1 MREII
6 LTSSALILVIAL
18 LRRVLR
24 GRISP
29 RVQYALWLL
38 AALRLLIP
46 GTLFPAP
53 VSVVGAAAELR
64 EVLQPAALA
73 PAEPE
78 APNPDSLPAGPV
90 LSLEPPPAGET
101 ALPARPA
108 RMDRQDGGWL
118 PLLWGAGAAALGCV
132 LAGSNLAFWL
142 RLRRTRRSLD
152 LPGTRRAGR
161 LRVYVAGDLPSPC
174 LFGLF
179 RPAIYLNEAALEGRR
194 LDHILTH
201 EYVHYRHG
209 DHVWALLRAVCL
221 VLHWYNPLVWWA
233 ASLSRR
239 DCELACDEAAIRRL
253 GEGERIDYGQTLLAM
268 VSGRRGPGDLFRT
281 ATTMTAGRRTMAER
295 IALIAHRP
303 RRLRT
308 VLAAALAVMCCAV
321 VLTFGG
327 RAEAAPEDPEPAGP
341 GQSQDEPLAP
351 PPDREPGPL
360 SDTAYT
366 HPSGLFAL
374 TLPESWQE
382 NVVRVE
388 SEDGVSFY
396 DAARYE
402 EGTETGW
409 LMAVITQPESWAAQ
423 YHQNDYILAPLPA
436 SDSPYVYVLN
446 VDQEPDQASAELA
459 PPAALEAMAGSF
471 RLLADRETFPR
482 LIRDSCE
489 DNMPLA
495 VAYLPYLR
503 WSDYREIY
511 GEEEMLRL
519 LDGLCRFVRDSDVSW
534 GQVHDILSNRSRSDP
549 AIDGAYAAA
558 IQEGVLWPLYEKNP
572 QRFASVM
579 ASEYLTDEERADVID
594 WLRYPLSEQAGR
606 ADGVEDYLTDREV
619 YAALGLDAGGVSAN
633 VTDVTLTAQGDV
645 FSLQPVN
652 VEGVYAVSYTSD
664 NPDVADF
671 ANVSDG
677 TVIAVSPGTTTVRMR
692 VECASGQ
699 YDFACTVRCVW
710 EESPLDRQRRESLER
725 YREEIAAWLAWLEDY
740 VNAAPASPGG
750 ELIYDSMDP
759 DGLTQAVTRRLQE
772 DALAYFGEDF
782 AQDLFDYEI
791 TPFFGLTEEPQ
802 EGGRLPVTYILR
814 VTAGFILPDGN
825 AYTDTR
831 SSPELETAF
840 NAISI
845 FDYQNSIRFEGM
857 NLPTT
862 P

>member
-1 MREII
+1 MSEII
-6 LTSSALILVIAL
+6 LTSSVLILVIAL

-24 GRISP
+24 GRISS

-46 GTLFPAP
+46 GVLFPAP

-64 EVLQPAALA
+64 EVLVPAAVS
-73 PAEPE
+73 PAEPG
-78 APNPDSLPAGPV
+78 APNSDSLPAGPV

-101 ALPARPA
+101 APPALPPARA
-108 RMDRQDGGWL
+108 DRQDGGWL

-142 RLRRTRRSLD
+142 RLRRTRRPLD
-152 LPGTRRAGR
+152 LPGARRAGR

-174 LFGLF
+174 LFGLL

-209 DHVWALLRAVCL
+209 DHIWSLLRGICL
-221 VLHWYNPLVWWA
+221 ALHWYNPLVWWA

-253 GEGERIDYGQTLLAM
+253 GEAERIDYGQTLLSM

-321 VLTFGG
+321 ALTFGG
-327 RAEAAPEDPEPAGP
+327 RAAAEPAEPAGP
-341 GQSQDEPLAP
+341 GQSQDESLAP
-351 PPDREPGPL
+351 PPDREPEDRTETL

-374 TLPESWQE
+374 TLPESWPGR
-382 NVVRVE
+382 VVWVE

-402 EGTETGW
+402 EGTEAGW
-409 LMAVITQPESWAAQ
+409 LMAVIPQPESWAAQ

-436 SDSPYVYVLN
+436 GDSPYVYVLN

-459 PPAALEAMAGSF
+459 PLEVRDALAGSF
-471 RLLADRETFPR
+471 RLLADQETFPR
-482 LIRDSCE
+482 LIRSSYE
-489 DNMPLA
+489 GNMPLA

-519 LDGLCRFVRDSDVSW
+519 LDALCRFVQDSDVSW
-534 GQVHDILSNRSRSDP
+534 GQIHDILSNRSRSDP
-549 AIDGAYAAA
+549 AIDGAYATA
-558 IQEGVLWPLYEKNP
+558 IQEGILWPLYEKNP

-606 ADGVEDYLTDREV
+606 ADSVEDYLTDREV
-619 YAALGLDAGGVSAN
+619 CAALGLDVGGVSAN

-645 FSLQPVN
+645 FSLRPVN
-652 VEGVYAVSYTSD
+652 VEGVYAVSYVSD

-671 ANVSDG
+671 TNASDG
-677 TVIAVSPGTTTVRMR
+677 TVVAVSPGTATVRMH
-692 VECASGQ
+692 VECASGR

-710 EESPLDRQRRESLER
+710 EPESGGGPDPQTVNMWQRGLFGLMFSIPAAPDQELVYDSLEEDGLETAVISR
-725 YREEIAAWLAWLEDY
+725 LEEYAREYLDTDGQTAYNDRLSRIILESEIPRFVEY
-740 VNAAPASPGG
+740 GG
-750 ELIYDSMDP
+750 ELTVRYRIE
-759 DGLTQAVTRRLQE
+759 GLRDRE
-772 DALAYFGEDF
+772 WNGEIF
-782 AQDLFDYEI
+782 TLSPQPGDY
-791 TPFFGLTEEPQ
+791 
-802 EGGRLPVTYILR
+802 
-814 VTAGFILPDGN
+814 
-825 AYTDTR
+825 
-831 SSPELETAF
+831 LETTF
-840 NAISI
+840 TVMDILNL
-845 FDYQNSIRFEGM
+845 QNNIRFEGM
-857 NLPTT
+857 NQPTT